1 MIARDGYGTILFVLA
16 TALGAGWM
24 ANWLPEPWSLVVQL
38 LLLVPVLLVFWFF
51 RNPERISPEGEGI
64 ILSPAD
70 GKVVLI
76 RDVEESEYMNGPAR
90 QISIFLSP
98 LNVHVNR
105 IPATG
110 DLEYVKYYPG
120 NYLMAW
126 DELASEKNERAH
138 FGLLLPNGKK
148 MLFKQIT
155 GFLARRIVY
164 RIGEGDRVRAGERFG
179 IMKFGSRMDLL
190 LPLDLELNVSVGEKT
205 VAGETIIGRF
215 PE

>member
-1 MIARDGYGTILFVLA
+1 MIARDGYGTIAFVLA
-16 TALGAGWM
+16 VSLTAGWL
-24 ANWLPEPWSLVVQL
+24 AGWLPDPWSFGIRAL
-38 LLLVPVLLVFWFF
+38 LLIPVLLVFWFF
-51 RNPERISPEGEGI
+51 RDPERISPEGNGLVI
-64 ILSPAD
+64 SPAD
-70 GKVVLI
+70 GTIVLI
-76 RDVEESEYMNGPAR
+76 REVEESEYLKGPAR

-126 DELASEKNERAH
+126 DEQASEKNERAH
-138 FGLLLPNGKK
+138 FGLHLPNGKK

-164 RIGEGDRVRAGERFG
+164 RIEEGDSLRAGDRFG

-190 LPLDLELNVSVGEKT
+190 LPLDLELKVSVGEKT